1 MTTWKAPQA
10 SSPVTGEFSVPGSK
24 STSARSLLL
33 AALADA
39 PSTLRGVL
47 RARDTDLMRDGLAK
61 LGVRF
66 AEPADDVLVVHP
78 PQEFRGGAVIDVGL
92 AGTVMRFLPPLA
104 ALAGETT
111 RFVGDATMAERPIA
125 PLLGAL
131 ASLGAA
137 VSEPY
142 RVPFEITGPVR
153 GGETALD
160 SSGSSQFVS
169 GLLLVGARLP
179 EGLLVRHTGA
189 TLPSLP
195 HIEMT
200 ARMLA
205 ERGVRIDRPA
215 PATWQVHP
223 GPIAAV
229 DESVEPDLTN
239 AASMLAAAVAT
250 GGRLTTAWPEGSLQG
265 ADDLAEVLAAFGA
278 TVEYS
283 SEIPASAGMTEG
295 RAGMTEAEASQL
307 RHPRSSQLRHP
318 RTPLRHPRE
327 GGDLAGVRRITVQG
341 PERIR
346 GVDLDLH
353 ATSEITPVAAA
364 LAAMADGPSTIRG
377 VAHIRRHETDRLA
390 ALETELNALGA
401 HVSQTEDGLRIEP
414 APLHGGIFHT
424 YADHR
429 LAHVGALLG
438 LVVPGVELDDVACTS
453 KTLPEFPALWSG
465 LVKR

>member
-1 MTTWKAPQA
+1 MSTWKAPRA

-33 AALADA
+33 AALADG

-47 RARDTDLMRDGLAK
+47 RARDTDLMRGGLAK

-66 AEPADDVLVVHP
+66 AEPEDGVLVVHP
-78 PQEFRGGAVIDVGL
+78 PREFRGGAVIDVGL

-111 RFVGDATMAERPIA
+111 RFVGDPAMAGRPIA

-131 ASLGAA
+131 ASLGA
-137 VSEPY
+137 VISEPY
-142 RVPFEITGPVR
+142 RVPFEVTGPVR
-153 GGETALD
+153 GGAVALD
-160 SSGSSQFVS
+160 ASGSSQFVS

-179 EGLLVRHTGA
+179 EGLTVRHTGA
-189 TLPSLP
+189 GLPSLP

-239 AASMLAAAVAT
+239 AASLLAAAVAT
-250 GGRLTTAWPEGSLQG
+250 GGRLSTAWPEGSLQG

-278 TVEYS
+278 TISYDGS
-283 SEIPASAGMTEG
+283 GAA
-295 RAGMTEAEASQL
+295 
-307 RHPRSSQLRHP
+307 RS
-318 RTPLRHPRE
+318 
-327 GGDLAGVRRITVQG
+327 ITVQG
-341 PERIR
+341 PERLH
-346 GVDLDLH
+346 GVELDLR

-364 LAAMADGPSTIRG
+364 LAALADSPSTIRG

-390 ALETELNALGA
+390 ALETELNGLGA
-401 HVSQTEDGLRIEP
+401 RVQQTDDGLRIEP
-414 APLHGGIFHT
+414 VPLRGGVFHT

-429 LAHVGALLG
+429 LAHAGALLG
-438 LVVPGVELDDVACTS
+438 LVVPGIELDDVACTR
-453 KTLPEFPALWSG
+453 KTLPDFPSLWG
-465 LVKR
+465 QLVDR

>member
-1 MTTWKAPQA
+1 MSWKAPQA
-10 SSPVTGEFSVPGSK
+10 SSPISGELTVPGSK

-47 RARDTDLMRDGLAK
+47 RARDTDLMRDGLGK

-66 AEPADDVLVVHP
+66 AEPEDGVLMVHP

-104 ALAGETT
+104 ALTAETT
-111 RFVGDATMAERPIA
+111 RFVGDPAMAERPVA

-131 ASLGAA
+131 ADLGAT
-137 VSEPY
+137 VSEPR
-142 RVPFEITGPVR
+142 RVPFEVTGPVR
-153 GGETALD
+153 GGEVALD
-160 SSGSSQFVS
+160 ASGSSQFVS

-179 EGLLVRHTGA
+179 EGLTVRHTGA

-215 PATWQVHP
+215 PVTWRVHP
-223 GPIAAV
+223 GPVAAV
-229 DESVEPDLTN
+229 DERVEPDLTN
-239 AASMLAAAVAT
+239 AASLLAAAVAT
-250 GGRLTTAWPEGSLQG
+250 GGRLTTAWPADSLQG
-265 ADDLAEVLAAFGA
+265 ADDLAAALAGFGA
-278 TVEYS
+278 TIEYS
-283 SEIPASAGMTEG
+283 EAGDG
-295 RAGMTEAEASQL
+295 
-307 RHPRSSQLRHP
+307 
-318 RTPLRHPRE
+318 
-327 GGDLAGVRRITVQG
+327 RRIVVQG
-341 PERIR
+341 PERVH

-353 ATSEITPVAAA
+353 ATSEFTPVAAILAA
-364 LAAMADGPSTIRG
+364 LADVPSTIRG

-390 ALETELNALGA
+390 ALEAELNRLGA
-401 HVSQTEDGLRIEP
+401 RVQQTDDGLRIEP
-414 APLHGGIFHT
+414 APLHGGVFHT

-429 LAHVGALLG
+429 LAHAGALLG
-438 LVVPGVELDDVACTS
+438 LVVPGIELDDVACTS

-465 LVKR
+465 LVSR

>member
-278 TVEYS
+278 TIEYS
-283 SEIPASAGMTEG
+283 SEIPASAGMTEVG
-295 RAGMTEAEASQL
+295 AGTTEVGTGTTEVEASQ
-307 RHPRSSQLRHP
+307 
-318 RTPLRHPRE
+318 LRHPRE
-327 GGDLAGVRRITVQG
+327 GGDLAGGRRITVQG

-353 ATSEITPVAAA
+353 ATSELTPVAAA
-364 LAAMADGPSTIRG
+364 LAALADGPSTIRG

-414 APLHGGIFHT
+414 APLHDGIFHT

-429 LAHVGALLG
+429 LAHAGAVLG

-465 LVKR
+465 LVNR